1 MKKIYAF
8 DFDGTLT
15 SADSLPLFLRFACG
29 TPRFLLGMLLFSPL
43 IALAMLRLYDNGRAK
58 ERLLGW
64 FFRGMREDE
73 FNDICLRF
81 ANEYGCILRPAAV
94 ETIEKVQSEGGEV
107 LIVSASPEK
116 WVQPFFPAVRVL
128 GTQLEIKDGLLTG
141 RFQGKN
147 CHGQEKVSRLL
158 AVYPHRDTYHLTAY
172 GDSGGDR
179 ELLRLADEAHYKP
192 FRPDTIPLSPK
203 IHRNEWPVALSVT
216 LWVAVLNLL
225 MLLKYY
231 GVLFPEGE
239 GCDTRNFHLSGFD
252 AITYRVLTD
261 WGPYYDVVRHPL
273 LHWLLYPVYLLNQG
287 LWGLT
292 GLNCAM
298 PLTCLLLVACACYS
312 SVLFY
317 RIARYVVRV
326 GHDDAMLL
334 TWLFFSFAYVMTT
347 FVAPDHFALSL
358 VLLFI
363 LLCGSEG
370 KKDGWLFLLTA
381 GVTLTNGAKAVLAML
396 FTRGRRFWRPRYLL
410 LSLVLP
416 TLLVLGAA
424 WVQHRLFVL
433 PQEQAREQ
441 YEKTHRTEIIRQ
453 ARANHKKYKNAPWVI
468 HKGRPIGYGTPKE
481 GNELSQSL
489 LRWTDVT
496 TPRWDTTVE
505 NLLGESIQFHETHML
520 EDVLV
525 YYRPVLLEYE
535 NWWHYLVEG
544 LLVIL
549 FLSGCWLGWR
559 SRLLWLLLCWLAID
573 MTMHIG
579 LGFAINE
586 VYIMSAHW
594 IFIIP
599 LMMGFLFT
607 PRQPSWMLKSARILV
622 SLLTLYLIIYNGWQ
636 LIDWMLQPIVP
647 PPFNV

>member
-1 MKKIYAF
+1 
-8 DFDGTLT
+8 
-15 SADSLPLFLRFACG
+15 
-29 TPRFLLGMLLFSPL
+29 
-43 IALAMLRLYDNGRAK
+43 
-58 ERLLGW
+58 
-64 FFRGMREDE
+64 
-73 FNDICLRF
+73 
-81 ANEYGCILRPAAV
+81 
-94 ETIEKVQSEGGEV
+94 
-107 LIVSASPEK
+107 
-116 WVQPFFPAVRVL
+116 
-128 GTQLEIKDGLLTG
+128 
-141 RFQGKN
+141 
-147 CHGQEKVSRLL
+147 
-158 AVYPHRDTYHLTAY
+158 
-172 GDSGGDR
+172 
-179 ELLRLADEAHYKP
+179 
-192 FRPDTIPLSPK
+192 
-203 IHRNEWPVALSVT
+203 
-216 LWVAVLNLL
+216 
-225 MLLKYY
+225 
-231 GVLFPEGE
+231 
-239 GCDTRNFHLSGFD
+239 
-252 AITYRVLTD
+252 
-261 WGPYYDVVRHPL
+261 
-273 LHWLLYPVYLLNQG
+273 
-287 LWGLT
+287 
-292 GLNCAM
+292 
-298 PLTCLLLVACACYS
+298 
-312 SVLFY
+312 
-317 RIARYVVRV
+317 
-326 GHDDAMLL
+326 
-334 TWLFFSFAYVMTT
+334 
-347 FVAPDHFALSL
+347 
-358 VLLFI
+358 
-363 LLCGSEG
+363 
-370 KKDGWLFLLTA
+370 
-381 GVTLTNGAKAVLAML
+381 
-396 FTRGRRFWRPRYLL
+396 LL
-410 LSLVLP
+410 LSVVLP